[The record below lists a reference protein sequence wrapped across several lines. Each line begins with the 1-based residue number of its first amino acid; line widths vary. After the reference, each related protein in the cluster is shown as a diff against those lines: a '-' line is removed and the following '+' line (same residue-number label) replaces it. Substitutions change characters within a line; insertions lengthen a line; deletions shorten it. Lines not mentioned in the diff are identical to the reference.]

1 MNISAL
7 LTCFDVNYSR
17 GGADIVVLS
26 GFASLARADARLSGT
41 VTSLFLHNRREFA
54 GSEMQGVER

>member
-26 GFASLARADARLSGT
+26 GFASLARADAKNPKLL
-41 VTSLFLHNRREFA
+41 VLA
-54 GSEMQGVER
+54 